1 MKYLAM
7 VLGVLVLVACT
18 NTNIDTNTVVASAP
32 DPVLIEKGAKVFKY
46 RCAACHTMDPAKRQF
61 FGPHLYQIID
71 RKIATVEGYTF
82 TDKVKQLDIVW
93 TADTMQQW
101 LEQPQQMVADMCMPF
116 TGLPKKEDRAALLQY
131 LTHHEN

>member
-7 VLGVLVLVACT
+7 VLGMLVLVACT

-116 TGLPKKEDRAALLQY
+116 TGLP
-131 LTHHEN
+131 